1 MNVFSKFK
9 QSITTEREM
18 IVHIGSA
25 SIVVAHV
32 ERNAGRSKIVACHT
46 SEIPVLPNEAL
57 ADFEREME
65 KALTNALT
73 AMTQMHLSAPDTTRV
88 FFSSPWYASQVRI
101 ARMTRPTAFVVTKD
115 SLDDIVSREIKAFRD
130 EEMQAKYAEGDPLYP
145 LESQILQVKLNGYPT
160 ASPTG
165 VSARELELSLFL
177 SVASERMVNKVKDIV
192 QHQFAAPVVFGTF
205 LSSSFLVTR
214 AHFPHEDG
222 YLLIDIGGEVTDVS
236 LVRDGTLVQSV
247 SFHLGRNFILRK
259 LATGLNRTLS
269 EALSLCTLYAENKVE
284 DTVKDQCTAI
294 LKTAKDEWLDAFQK
308 TLFSVSNELSIPNTI
323 MLSVGTDI
331 APWFIET
338 ISREEF
344 HQHSLSNKEFKVI
357 VLDAQLFR
365 DSLTFAEA
373 VPRNPCII
381 IETLASVK

>member
-214 AHFPHEDG
+214 AHFPHEDRYWRG
-222 YLLIDIGGEVTDVS
+222 SHRCLACARWNTRAIG
-236 LVRDGTLVQSV
+236 LVPS
-247 SFHLGRNFILRK
+247 
-259 LATGLNRTLS
+259 RTQLHS
-269 EALSLCTLYAENKVE
+269 SQTRHRIESNTIRSIVTLYPLRREQSRRYGQRPVHCDPQNRQRRMARRISK
-284 DTVKDQCTAI
+284 
-294 LKTAKDEWLDAFQK
+294 
-308 TLFSVSNELSIPNTI
+308 NTI
-323 MLSVGTDI
+323 LGLKRIVDTKHHHAFRRYRHRAMVHRDDFTRRIPPTFTLEQRIQSYR
-331 APWFIET
+331 
-338 ISREEF
+338 SR
-344 HQHSLSNKEFKVI
+344 
-357 VLDAQLFR
+357 R
-365 DSLTFAEA
+365 TTF
-373 VPRNPCII
+373 P
-381 IETLASVK
+381 